1 MGLRARI
8 GGEEMSDELL
18 MLLLDENSARGIER
32 QELRGQSDFVGGDT
46 LPKSIRGATREDL
59 LSLGFKFG
67 EDVDELFVQCSLPS
81 GWTKRATEHSMHSEL
96 LDAYGRIRVG
106 VFYKAAHYDRR
117 AWAQILPRFQIN
129 AFLPS
134 RSDQESMRCAVTD
147 GCGGEVF
154 CAGECKETEYKESN
168 GLEDKCADW
177 LRLNYPDWKDPL
189 AYWDCDLDA
198 R

>member
-32 QELRGQSDFVGGDT
+32 QELQGQSDFVGGDT

-59 LSLGFKFG
+59 VSLGFKFG
-67 EDVDELFVQCSLPS
+67 DDVDELFVHCSLPT

-96 LDAYGRIRVG
+96 FDAYGRIRAG

-117 AWAQILPRFQIN
+117 AWVQMLPRFQIN

-134 RSDQESMRCAVTD
+134 RSDQESRRCAVTD
-147 GCGGEVF
+147 GGREVF
-154 CAGECKETEYKESN
+154 CAGECKETAYKESH
-168 GLEDKCADW
+168 GLEDKCAAW
-177 LRLNYPDWKDPL
+177 LRLNYPDWKNPL
-189 AYWDCDLDA
+189 AYWDGRLDA